1 MGTAEIAYRR
11 ITIARSCT
19 FRLNSHLTRIMKF
32 LFITP
37 LAGII
42 LLSGCT
48 PTGATNLPVPV
59 ISTSSPMVIGP
70 EAATPAPAGSEL
82 HVEDMIMTVT
92 GIVRP
97 ADGVVAAGDI
107 FNPQPG
113 QYQHYIFITL
123 VTTCISPANGNCHLS
138 PYRFLLTGSDGLIK
152 YAERMISGVDGIM
165 EETDLSANESLT
177 TMLPFITSIG
187 NSRLVLIY
195 EAFPSGKRYYFS
207 LP

>member
-1 MGTAEIAYRR
+1 
-11 ITIARSCT
+11 
-19 FRLNSHLTRIMKF
+19 MKF
-32 LFITP
+32 LIITS
-37 LAGII
+37 LAGLI

-48 PTGATNLPVPV
+48 HTSATTLPGPV
-59 ISTSSPMVIGP
+59 INTASPMVAEPG
-70 EAATPAPAGSEL
+70 AAKATAAPAGSEL

-92 GIVRP
+92 GIIRP

-113 QYQHYIFITL
+113 QYQHYLFVTL
-123 VTTCISPANGNCHLS
+123 ETTCISPTNGNCQLS

-165 EETDLSANESLT
+165 EETDLSENESLT
-177 TMLPFITSIG
+177 TILPFITSIG